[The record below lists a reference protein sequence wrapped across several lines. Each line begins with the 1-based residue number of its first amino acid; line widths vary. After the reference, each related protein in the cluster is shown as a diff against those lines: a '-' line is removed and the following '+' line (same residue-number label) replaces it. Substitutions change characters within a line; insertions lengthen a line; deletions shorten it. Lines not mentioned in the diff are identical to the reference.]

1 MRPKPEKTCLAMQA
15 LELLHGLATPQQQT
29 PPAPGPL
36 RLQVP
41 ERFGDEAGVRRIPLR
56 RLEELGFVEVEPKN
70 GTLLQGLD
78 QGCVVANP

>member
-41 ERFGDEAGVRRIPLR
+41 ERFGDEAGVRRIPL
-56 RLEELGFVEVEPKN
+56 G
-70 GTLLQGLD
+70 
-78 QGCVVANP
+78 